1 MKKLAAVFLG
11 GIGVGAIALLWV
23 RRLGDERQVTS
34 IHVTTSD
41 LDYQDLSRE
50 ELGSAHLVD
59 LNDAGREKL
68 EELNL
73 NPDSLE
79 RIIENRPYR
88 SKLELVSRM
97 VLSEAEYETIKDK
110 IGVAAGREPVK
121 IA

>member
-1 MKKLAAVFLG
+1 VKKLAAVFLG

-59 LNDAGREKL
+59 LNDAGRGKL

-110 IGVAAGREPVK
+110 IGVAEGREPVK

>member
-1 MKKLAAVFLG
+1 MKKRTAIFLG
-11 GIGVGAIALLWV
+11 GIGLGVIALLWS
-23 RRLGDERQVTS
+23 RRSRKQRDMPS

-41 LDYQDLSRE
+41 LDYQDLSPT

-59 LNDAGREKL
+59 LNEAGREKL
-68 EELNL
+68 KELNL

-88 SKLELVSRM
+88 SKLELISRM
-97 VLSEAEYETIKDK
+97 ILSEAEYETVREK
-110 IGVAAGREPVK
+110 IGVAEGREPVK

>member
-1 MKKLAAVFLG
+1 MKKRAAIFLG
-11 GIGVGAIALLWV
+11 GIGLGVIALLWS
-23 RRLGDERQVTS
+23 RRLHKQRDLPR

-41 LDYQDLSRE
+41 LDYQNLSRE

-73 NPDSLE
+73 TPDSLE

-97 VLSEAEYETIKDK
+97 VLSEAEYETIKEK
-110 IGVAAGREPVK
+110 IGVAEGREPVK